1 MQKSG
6 QRELDKVRFTSIGG
20 IIELI
25 GEFDVDPANVCKEA
39 GFSSTALYT
48 YSADDY
54 VEYNDIEKLL
64 QTAADM
70 TGCPYFGA
78 LLGARKDLTMLG
90 LLGHVMQHS
99 PDIQA
104 ALVELIDHGT
114 MQVPSGATL
123 QLENAGE
130 YSSVL
135 YQVSGRQPVVT
146 QTNELAI
153 SEFNR
158 FMAVLCGSAW
168 SPVEVHFTHKEHG
181 DRAAYK
187 RLFGAQVKFN
197 QDENR
202 VIFRSNILKM
212 NIPKSNPELRN
223 IFKTHPDLVQSNA
236 SKSLAERIEQ
246 IIRRTLPSGSCS
258 IEHTACLLSIH
269 RRTLHRRLLSEG
281 TSFSEILESTRKKIA
296 AERLS
301 NSNMSIVQLAQYLGY
316 ADNSAFTR
324 SFKRWYGATPQQW
337 RKKLGK

>member
-1 MQKSG
+1 M
-6 QRELDKVRFTSIGG
+6 
-20 IIELI
+20 
-25 GEFDVDPANVCKEA
+25 
-39 GFSSTALYT
+39 
-48 YSADDY
+48 
-54 VEYNDIEKLL
+54 
-64 QTAADM
+64 
-70 TGCPYFGA
+70 
-78 LLGARKDLTMLG
+78 
-90 LLGHVMQHS
+90 
-99 PDIQA
+99 
-104 ALVELIDHGT
+104 
-114 MQVPSGATL
+114 
-123 QLENAGE
+123 
-130 YSSVL
+130 
-135 YQVSGRQPVVT
+135 
-146 QTNELAI
+146 
-153 SEFNR
+153 
-158 FMAVLCGSAW
+158 
-168 SPVEVHFTHKEHG
+168 
-181 DRAAYK
+181 AAYK
-187 RLFGAQVKFN
+187 RLFGARVKFN

-202 VIFRSNILKM
+202 VKFRSNILKM

-337 RKKLGK
+337 RKKVLTS